1 MYLNYG
7 EIGSNIKELM
17 DEFQSKTKGQQKVET
32 IADMKN
38 FIENYP
44 QFKKMSGTV
53 AKHVTLIGELSRL
66 ITNHSLFQVSE
77 AEQELACSSDHS
89 ESLKVCLFSSPPVA
103 AQELCVRKRR
113 DTKTIERE
121 MNHGKREKHLK
132 CLRSRDIQ
140 TWINFFSTFKWLFA
154 LFVLLFLLLY
164 CLVHLLRQRLVLS
177 FLTCFICPFS

>member
-1 MYLNYG
+1 MAGIPVSLREDLFVIINHCNILVSLSQNMYLNYG

-32 IADMKN
+32 ISDMKN

-66 ITNHSLFQVSE
+66 ITNHLLFEVSE

-89 ESLKVCLFSSPPVA
+89 ESLKVC
-103 AQELCVRKRR
+103 
-113 DTKTIERE
+113 
-121 MNHGKREKHLK
+121 
-132 CLRSRDIQ
+132 
-140 TWINFFSTFKWLFA
+140 
-154 LFVLLFLLLY
+154 
-164 CLVHLLRQRLVLS
+164 
-177 FLTCFICPFS
+177 

>member
-89 ESLKVCLFSSPPVA
+89 ESLKVCISSSPVA
-103 AQELCVRKRR
+103 AQQEKQELCVRKRR

-121 MNHGKREKHLK
+121 MNHGKERETP
-132 CLRSRDIQ
+132 Q
-140 TWINFFSTFKWLFA
+140 
-154 LFVLLFLLLY
+154 VLEE
-164 CLVHLLRQRLVLS
+164 QRHPDLD
-177 FLTCFICPFS
+177 